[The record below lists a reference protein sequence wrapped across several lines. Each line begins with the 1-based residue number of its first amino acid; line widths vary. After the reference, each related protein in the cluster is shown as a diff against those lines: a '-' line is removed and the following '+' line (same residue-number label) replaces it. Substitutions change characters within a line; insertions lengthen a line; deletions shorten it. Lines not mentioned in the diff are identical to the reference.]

1 MLVRGDG
8 HEVGVVLGPSAAVG
22 CCIRLLPADVVSGAE
37 TGGVTRRRQ
46 LPEHTH
52 THTVYVM
59 THQSFRLVHVT
70 DAAVNR
76 DSW

>member
-1 MLVRGDG
+1 MLVRWGDG

-22 CCIRLLPADVVSGAE
+22 CYIQPLPADVVSGAE

-46 LPEHTH
+46 LPKH

-59 THQSFRLVHVT
+59 THQSLRLVHVT

-76 DSW
+76 DT